1 MNKTTTK
8 NKQQKKAMALE
19 FKKCFGFIFTF
30 LFLFLFHFV
39 LYYMKNCFLPAG
51 TLHFRRLG

>member
-1 MNKTTTK
+1 
-8 NKQQKKAMALE
+8 MALE
-19 FKKCFGFIFTF
+19 FKKCFGFVFTF
-30 LFLFLFHFV
+30 LFLFLVRFI